1 MEQMRT
7 LGYIA
12 VGGIIG
18 SLGRYGLDLLVAG
31 NLPLEPQDFPLS
43 TLAVNLIGCLAIGIL
58 APVLLVRTAWPNARP
73 FLITGILGGFTTFS
87 ALAAQSGV
95 LLLDGQGWRAAAYL
109 VATLAGGLLAVRLGM
124 RISGRQPR

>member
-1 MEQMRT
+1 MRT

-58 APVLLVRTAWPNARP
+58 APVLLVRTGWPNARP

-95 LLLDGQGWRAAAYL
+95 MLLDDQGWRAAGYL
-109 VATLAGGLLAVRLGM
+109 VVTMVGGLLAVRIGVHIAD
-124 RISGRQPR
+124 RRPR

>member
-1 MEQMRT
+1 MRT

-18 SLGRYGLDLLVAG
+18 SLGRYGLDLLAAG
-31 NLPLEPQDFPLS
+31 NLEPQDFPLS

-58 APVLLVRTAWPNARP
+58 APQLLARTGWPNARP

-124 RISGRQPR
+124 RISDRQPR